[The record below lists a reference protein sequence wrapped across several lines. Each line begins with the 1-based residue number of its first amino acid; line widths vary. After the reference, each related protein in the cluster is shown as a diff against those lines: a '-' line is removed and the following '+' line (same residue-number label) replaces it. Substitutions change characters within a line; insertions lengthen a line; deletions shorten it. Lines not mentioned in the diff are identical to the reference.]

1 MDLSGYLT
9 KRYYRYISN
18 FIDNNQLIR
27 IKLSSSG
34 NIEDYNS
41 IFLDI
46 FKLKHLGKISDKN
59 FFELCQEHGIENPIP
74 QSITDITTIKSTTL
88 IEHGSIHWQ
97 LNGLICEN
105 QKITSWLLS
114 GRHIIHQYNKETI
127 NINKLL
133 KGKPYP
139 VYIKNL
145 SGNFIYANKF
155 TNHLAGKNIIGST
168 DYDLIWSDGAG
179 YFTKNDAIARENSY
193 LVVTESALC
202 VNQLVNILISTKL
215 ALKDQ
220 SNKIIGTLNFS
231 IPTKIMPPPKSL
243 KLSSRE
249 LECIHWLTLG
259 QSPEKIATTIGI
271 SKRTVE
277 NHIAMIKAKFKCRT
291 QIELGYALGKLHH
304 CSLI

>member
-1 MDLSGYLT
+1 MP
-9 KRYYRYISN
+9 KKYYKHISN

-27 IKLSSSG
+27 VKLSCSG

-41 IFLDI
+41 LFLDI
-46 FKLKHLGKISDKN
+46 FKIKYPGNISAKN
-59 FFELCQEHGIENPIP
+59 FFELCQEHDIENPIP
-74 QSITDITTIKSTTL
+74 QTITDITAIKSTTF

-97 LNGLICEN
+97 LNGLICDS
-105 QKITSWLLS
+105 QKISSWLLS
-114 GRHIIHQYNKETI
+114 GRHINHQNNKETI
-127 NINKLL
+127 NINKLF

-145 SGNFIYANKF
+145 SGYFIYANKV
-155 TNHLAGKNIIGST
+155 TNQLAGKNIIGST
-168 DYDLIWSDGAG
+168 DYDLIWSNDAG
-179 YFTKNDAIARENSY
+179 YFAKNDAIARENSY
-193 LVVTESALC
+193 LVVTESTLC
-202 VNQLVNILISTKL
+202 VSQLVNIFISTKL

-220 SNKIIGTLNFS
+220 SNKVIGTLNFS
-231 IPTKIMPPPKSL
+231 IPTKIIPPSRSL

-259 QSPEKIATTIGI
+259 KSPEKIATTIGI

-291 QIELGYALGKLHH
+291 QVELGYALGKLHH